1 MSFVIVGDSCCDFT
15 QRELQK
21 DYVKSAPLILTVG
34 DREFIDDENIDT
46 QELLKCISECE
57 DAPRSACPSPES
69 FLECYGDADEIYVI
83 TLSSKLSGSYNSAMV
98 ARQLYLADH
107 PDAKVHVFDSK
118 SAAAAEHLIF
128 EKIEECALAGM
139 KFEDVVSTVKNYI
152 SKQKTYFVLD
162 DLSVFIKNGRVPRLK
177 GTLAGVLN
185 IKAVLLGE
193 DGEIVQLD
201 QGRGMNK
208 ALNKMLWQIEKLGYD
223 KTRKVEITECQS
235 YERCMNVRK
244 ILMEKFGFMNVV
256 ILKAHGISTLYENA
270 GGIVLAF

>member
-162 DLSVFIKNGRVPRLK
+162 DLSVFVKNGRVPRLK

-185 IKAVLLGE
+185 IKAVLSGE

-244 ILMEKFGFMNVV
+244 ILMEKFGFRNVV

>member
-46 QELLKCISECE
+46 QELLKCMRECE

-107 PDAKVHVFDSK
+107 PDAKVHVFDSR

-185 IKAVLLGE
+185 IKAVLSGE

-244 ILMEKFGFMNVV
+244 ILMEKFGFRNVV

>member
-185 IKAVLLGE
+185 IKAVLSGE

-244 ILMEKFGFMNVV
+244 ILMEKFGFRNVV